1 MLELLVKVSSRLF
14 CQFKSLHTWIYRHVQ
29 MCNTGLDLERYV
41 RRLGL
46 GLQQEEEQEE
56 EQKEEEEEGEEQEE
70 EEVKV
75 WRASLLLLL
84 PHATTTAAAR
94 ALQPAT
100 IIPRSYSFC
109 SVHWKMAL
117 AVARPRDVIPD

>member
-1 MLELLVKVSSRLF
+1 MDISA
-14 CQFKSLHTWIYRHVQ
+14 CANVQ

-46 GLQQEEEQEE
+46 GLQQEEE
-56 EQKEEEEEGEEQEE
+56 EEEEEEQEEQE